1 MSNVILLCFCLA
13 LGAALRASRRVPD
26 NAHQTINAFVI
37 NVSLPALAL
46 WQIPSVHLSRALLVP
61 ISMPWLMFAGVGAV
75 MWYVGRRLRLTPS
88 TTGALILTAGLANTS
103 FMGVPMIE
111 AFYGPSYMGVGLLI
125 DQLGTYLVL
134 STLGITIACLCS
146 SGSASVKEIAW
157 RVATFPPLIALVV
170 ALALAP
176 TGLRYPP
183 LVDGILQ
190 RLAGTLAPLALVS
203 VGLQLRFGALRGK
216 LGELTLGLVVKLI
229 AAPLLLA
236 ILYLELVGAT
246 GPLARVTLFEAAM
259 GPQIGGAIVATQY
272 ELDPPLVTLMV
283 GIGTLAAFLSLPV
296 WWYVLQ
302 GAQ

>member
-1 MSNVILLCFCLA
+1 MSNVLLLCFCLG
-13 LGAALRASRRVPD
+13 LGVALRTSGRVPD

-46 WQIPSVHLSRALLVP
+46 WQIPGLHLSRQLLVP

-75 MWYVGRRLRLTPS
+75 MWYLGGRLRLAPATI
-88 TTGALILTAGLANTS
+88 GALILTAGLANTS
-103 FMGVPMIE
+103 FIGVPMFE
-111 AFYGPSYMGVGLLI
+111 AFFGPSYMGEGLLI

-146 SGSASVKEIAW
+146 RGSASIREVAW

-170 ALALAP
+170 ALAMAP
-176 TGLRYPP
+176 AGAHFPP
-183 LVDGILQ
+183 LVSGILQ

-216 LGELTLGLVVKLI
+216 LGQLTLGLAVKLV

-236 ILYLELVGAT
+236 MLYFDFIGASGT
-246 GPLARVTLFEAAM
+246 LTRVTLFEAAM

-283 GIGTLAAFLSLPV
+283 GIGTLVAFLSLPV
-296 WWYVLQ
+296 WWYLLQ
-302 GAQ
+302 GA